1 MGFIR
6 FFLNFIKK
14 TMIGRV
20 YEPLNEWIPEKRA
33 LLIYGPRR
41 VGKTTLVEQ
50 FAKRCGLRYRLDS
63 GDNIRVRE
71 LLGSNDFQ
79 SISDYVSGYELIII
93 DEAQNIEGIGQG
105 LKILVDQHP
114 EIKIIATGSSSFSI
128 QQQVGEPLTGRKR
141 ELTLFPISLKELAVQ
156 NNRFDLDQQ
165 LDNILIYGLYP
176 EVYTSGSQDDKV
188 EYLDELV
195 NSYLLKDILTLDNL
209 KNSDKLLKI
218 VSLLAFQVGS
228 EVSVHELSQK
238 VGLDVKTV
246 DRYIDLLEKSF
257 VVYKLKPF
265 SKNLRNE
272 IAKKSKYYFYDNGI
286 RNAVIKQY
294 NPLDLRNDHG
304 QLWENFLMSE
314 RLKKI
319 HYERMYSNRFF
330 WRTYQQKEIDYI
342 EEIEGKLFAYEFKF
356 QKKKSKTPKEFI
368 EAYNPVE
375 CKTIHRDN
383 YFDFVL

>member
-1 MGFIR
+1 MIKR
-6 FFLNFIKK
+6 F
-14 TMIGRV
+14 
-20 YEPLNEWIPEKRA
+20 YEPLSEWIPEKRA

-63 GDNIRVRE
+63 GDNIRIRE
-71 LLGSNDFQ
+71 LLGSSDFQ
-79 SISDYVSGYELIII
+79 KISDYVSGYELIII
-93 DEAQNIEGIGQG
+93 DEAQNIEGIGKG

-114 EIKIIATGSSSFSI
+114 ELQIIATGSSSFSI

-141 ELTLFPISLKELAVQ
+141 ELTLFPISLKELEVQ
-156 NNRFDLDQQ
+156 YNRFDLDQQ

-176 EVYTSGSQDDKV
+176 EVYAADSQLVKV

-195 NSYLLKDILTLDNL
+195 DSYLLKDILTLDKL

-228 EVSVHELSQK
+228 EVSIHELSQK

-257 VVYKLKPF
+257 VVYKLTPF
-265 SKNLRNE
+265 SRNLRNE

-286 RNAVIKQY
+286 RNAIIKQY
-294 NPLDLRNDHG
+294 NSMNLRNDQG

-319 HYERMYSNRFF
+319 HYERMYLNRFF

-342 EEIEGKLFAYEFKF
+342 EEIDGNLYAYEFKY
-356 QKKKSKTPKEFI
+356 QKKKAKTPLEFTDAYKPKEFRI
-368 EAYNPVE
+368 
-375 CKTIHRDN
+375 IHREN
-383 YFDFVL
+383 YLDFVL